1 MANAFVFPLGIL
13 AILLVIFLAVR
24 SFIPLEMDL
33 WRFLSSVF
41 LCLITY
47 GGILVLFKKQLLKDI
62 LSAL

>member
-33 WRFLSSVF
+33 WRFFSSAF
-41 LCLITY
+41 LCLMAY
-47 GGILVLFKKQLLKDI
+47 GGTLMLFKKQLLREI
-62 LSAL
+62 LKSL